1 MDVANALIGAA
12 ETVPKLGRAGGGRC
26 WRAGRR
32 LTCGLSRLAGQHHVG
47 QGQHGGAE
55 KNTLPRNGQ
64 AQRQCGRRRKARHIP
79 QHARFQSTKK
89 ANHGQGMM
97 AARLRSSAGLV
108 AMAMPTKVALIG
120 TPFMARTPKAS
131 GCQHRQNS
139 HNTRQA
145 QRGLEK
151 SVRKTALNSRHSSNR
166 STNSVTLSS
175 PGLNESS
182 QKKFGRFKSKRQA
195 TKNAAGACVSGLS
208 KNILMRALESEWLAA
223 STQKD
228 RKPGSGR
235 CSRAHG
241 CSTARFTPFCGSAAF
256 GRGVFCG

>member
-1 MDVANALIGAA
+1 
-12 ETVPKLGRAGGGRC
+12 
-26 WRAGRR
+26 
-32 LTCGLSRLAGQHHVG
+32 
-47 QGQHGGAE
+47 
-55 KNTLPRNGQ
+55 
-64 AQRQCGRRRKARHIP
+64 
-79 QHARFQSTKK
+79 
-89 ANHGQGMM
+89 MM

-175 PGLNESS
+175 PVLNESS
-182 QKKFGRFKSKRQA
+182 QKNS
-195 TKNAAGACVSGLS
+195 AG
-208 KNILMRALESEWLAA
+208 
-223 STQKD
+223 
-228 RKPGSGR
+228 
-235 CSRAHG
+235 SRAKG
-241 CSTARFTPFCGSAAF
+241 RLRKMPPEPASLAF
-256 GRGVFCG
+256 QKTSS